1 MWAKIIGAFFIL
13 SGGAFLIS
21 PERLRRRLQKKTLRT
36 MRRDV
41 FATACCLGILLV
53 SAGWKH
59 EGTLPKVLIVAGII
73 VFVKGLYLLKA
84 KSADMIMAWLIKLP
98 AVYFRV
104 FAVCQ
109 ILAGVV
115 IILGLKQ

>member
-1 MWAKIIGAFFIL
+1 MWVKIVGACFIL

-21 PERLRRRLQKKTLRT
+21 PERLRRKLQRKTLRT
-36 MRRDV
+36 MRTYL

-73 VFVKGLYLLKA
+73 VFAKGLYLLKA
-84 KSADMIMAWLIKLP
+84 KSADMIMARLIKLP
-98 AVYFRV
+98 AVYLRM

-109 ILAGVV
+109 ILAGIMIV
-115 IILGLKQ
+115 LSLKQ